1 MSEIFKTPPI
11 VPNDDGESSVGTK
24 EKRWKDI
31 YAQTIH
37 GNLDNETYKTVTGD
51 GLNHNGI
58 YRGKNLGIF
67 NTLAEVEKFLTD
79 HKVSTGKF
87 TDLYLG
93 DYFILPANFTGIVAD
108 ASVKGTNWQGV
119 VQATAITGQV
129 TSCELEIVAFN
140 HYKNKGDTALN
151 KNHIVLKPRKPL
163 MYAPMNG
170 LTSDNKQTTVGG
182 YYNSYM
188 HQTVIPQI
196 NAVFKQFF
204 GSHLLTRRAMLSNAT
219 STTIASM
226 AGSGW
231 MGATTGWSWY
241 DVKACLMSEVAVYGS
256 TIFSSAFWD
265 VGEDNEKLPVYNFK
279 NHVANYREVFWLRA
293 VASSSAFALAN
304 HGGNSRGSI
313 ASAITGVVPLICV
326 G

>member
-1 MSEIFKTPPI
+1 METSFLPGGSMVNI
-11 VPNDDGESSVGTK
+11 GTAK
-24 EKRWKDI
+24 EKWNAV
-31 YAQTIH
+31 YAVTLNEN
-37 GNLDNETYKTVTGD
+37 GVNLENKYFPISNGIS
-51 GLNHNGI
+51 HNGI
-58 YRGKNLGIF
+58 YRGKNLGTF
-67 NTLAEVEKFLTD
+67 NSVTDVETFLSKHEV
-79 HKVSTGKF
+79 SQGKF

-108 ASVKGTNWQGV
+108 ASVKGTDWQGV
-119 VQATAITGQV
+119 VQDTAITGQV

-196 NAVFKQFF
+196 NAVFEQFF
-204 GSHLLTRRAMLSNAT
+204 GSHLLTRRAILSNAT

-231 MGATTGWSWY
+231 MGATTGWDWY

-256 TIFSSAFWD
+256 TVFSSAFWD

-279 NHVANYREVFWLRA
+279 NHVANYREAFWLRA
-293 VASSSAFALAN
+293 VASSSYFALAGI
-304 HGGNSRGSI
+304 GGSSYYGV
-313 ASAITGVVPLICV
+313 ASFISGVVPLICV